1 MSEGI
6 CIMDD
11 GNIVTELDRIWKRI
25 LDFNIDFRDRF
36 LIFFFISST
45 QTILLALILW
55 RVW

>member
-1 MSEGI
+1 
-6 CIMDD
+6 MDD

-25 LDFNIDFRDRF
+25 LDFNIDFNDRF